1 MGKLLLTLAIGLILL
16 GACATPTAPPTPTE
30 TPAPST
36 TPTLVP
42 TPTPTPVPSPTPTPT
57 LVPSPLPTTGPG
69 WRVISTPAGGESLK
83 VQWIEIDAPEGY
95 KLNAAVFRP
104 ARDGPYPVV
113 LVLHGSAGF
122 VMRAVALGEV
132 FAKAGFLTVAG
143 AWFSGSGSTS
153 PTSPTPIASPYGP
166 PFSGANLDSIKY
178 VKALV
183 TAAKTLPGAD
193 SRNVGL
199 FGISRGAI
207 AALLVASTDGVQAV
221 VADSG
226 SGKVAA
232 INIDTSPMDV
242 VETLTAPVLLLHGTA
257 DQIVRMESI
266 LMYESVLKQWG
277 KPYEAHYYE
286 GAGHAVTQGPGPRA
300 DAQKRAVDFFTK
312 YLALT
317 GPSVEG
323 R

>member
-16 GACATPTAPPTPTE
+16 GACATPTEPPTPTE
-30 TPAPST
+30 TPATSS

-42 TPTPTPVPSPTPTPT
+42 IPTSTP
-57 LVPSPLPTTGPG
+57 VPSPLPTTGPG

-104 ARDGPYPVV
+104 ARDGPFPVV
-113 LVLHGSAGF
+113 IVLHGSAGF
-122 VMRAVALGEV
+122 VLRTVVLGEV

-143 AWFSGSGSTS
+143 AWFSGSGSES

-183 TAAKTLPGAD
+183 NAAKTLPGAD

-221 VADSG
+221 VADSA
-226 SGKVAA
+226 SGRPPSKAVA
-232 INIDTSPMDV
+232 IVVDTSPTDV
-242 VETLTAPVLLLHGTA
+242 VETLTAPVLILHGTA
-257 DQIVRMESI
+257 DQIVRMEAI
-266 LMYESVLKQWG
+266 QIYERALLQWG

-286 GAGHAVTQGPGPRA
+286 GAPHGVTVYSGTRA

-312 YLALT
+312 HFAPA